1 MKRGKIYFV
10 TGIDT
15 GIGKTIVS
23 SILVESGKTDY
34 WKPVQSGSNEI
45 TDSATIKNL
54 ISNNISH
61 IHKEAYLLK
70 EPISPHA
77 AAKKENI
84 EIVLSNIKLPQTNN
98 HLIVEGA
105 GGLLVP
111 LNQQETIMDLIKSLN
126 IEVILVSK
134 NYLGSINHTLL
145 SLEVLK
151 TNNVPVKGIIFN
163 GGPNKETEEI
173 IHQKTSIPILAR
185 IDHMAEVSP
194 LDIKRESLKLKHI
207 WN

>member
-1 MKRGKIYFV
+1 MKKRKTYFV

-15 GIGKTIVS
+15 GIGKTIIS

-45 TDSATIKNL
+45 TDSTTVKNL
-54 ISNNISH
+54 ISNKVSH
-61 IHKEAYLLK
+61 IHKETYLLK

-84 EIVLSNIKLPQTNN
+84 EIILSNIKIPQTNN

-111 LNQQETIMDLIKSLN
+111 LNQRETIMDLIKWLN
-126 IEVILVSK
+126 IEVIMVSK

-145 SLEVLK
+145 SLEILK

-163 GGPNKETEEI
+163 GEPNRETEEV
-173 IHQKTSIPILAR
+173 IHQKTNAPILAR
-185 IDHMAEVSP
+185 IDHMAEVCP
-194 LDIKRESLKLKHI
+194 HDIKRESLKLQHI
-207 WN
+207 WS